1 LALVNEAR
9 WLSEKV
15 QLGRK
20 KAQFCVVR
28 HIGMVSHV
36 THDRT
41 PTHGYE
47 PMCEAA
53 MQAFA
58 GS

>member
-1 LALVNEAR
+1 VNEAR

-41 PTHGYE
+41 PKHGYE
-47 PMCEAA
+47 PTRA